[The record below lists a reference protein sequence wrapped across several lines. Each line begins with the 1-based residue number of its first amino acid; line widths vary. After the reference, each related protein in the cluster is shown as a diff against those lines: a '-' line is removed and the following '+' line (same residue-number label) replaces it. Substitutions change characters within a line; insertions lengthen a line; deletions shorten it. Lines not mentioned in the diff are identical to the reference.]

1 MPPSPGI
8 LGDSQQQHHNSSE
21 EIQIGLAPYIQHY
34 LAQSGRRHS
43 CCSVTLPVAFERA
56 APKAWWDPKFDS
68 AILEGQYQSSVF
80 PQLRLRFRFALL
92 YILLC
97 SVVWMIYF
105 LTVAK
110 LNSLV
115 SIAFGVC
122 IVFCLITVWL
132 TYSKFYEHR
141 THAVTFCV
149 AITIC
154 LLSLLFVT
162 LSGRSFSALGHFAT
176 CIEVILLIYTL
187 MPLPLWQC
195 FSISVLYS
203 ILFESLHFI
212 FQNFYYAGGQGDS
225 STPYRV
231 VVVRC
236 LLHLCVHMVGLHVL
250 VMNVVRMRC
259 TFMKVGQNLL
269 IRRQLEM
276 EKQLKEKMI
285 HSVMP
290 PKVADMLMKEGST
303 MESGQDQ
310 KRSCSL
316 HPRLSNDVKSLFRP
330 FHMHSMDNVSIL
342 FADIVGF
349 TRMSTTKTAEQLVE
363 ILNDLFERF
372 DELCSLN
379 GCEKISTLGDCYYCV
394 SGCPEPRADHAI
406 CCVEM
411 GLGMIQAVRIFD
423 AQKNE
428 GVKMRVG
435 VHTGSVLCGIVG
447 TRRVKFDVW
456 SNDVTLANRMES
468 TGTPEQ
474 VHISEETRKFLGDGY
489 ILKEGDEV
497 FGHKTYFVVGK
508 TCTSMDTSRSEMD
521 MSKEG
526 ACQLLIP
533 NYDGFTNGVQL
544 SRSVTNLSSV
554 QPAVPPASPIG
565 ATSTSLTPSPIL
577 STRPRLASLS
587 RVTKYLTG
595 GNHQSFEVSNR
606 LGSQRECATV
616 APTIIVTTK
625 SLPGS
630 LDSDTEETC
639 CRGGSHRKADE
650 EKQAA
655 MRKYSAKLRGWR
667 VPRFLRKTDDMAG
680 DSRTKDD
687 CDSGRKTEPL
697 LYTDQN
703 GYQQVPVVVETLAP
717 AGANTL
723 EIPRAAVASGSNCS
737 PSQCSMFD
745 EIIDVRSY
753 ISHSRSD
760 ISPFG
765 RSGSYRSQCGRSP
778 QGAGGEITPGAK
790 GRSRSSTMAPI
801 AVSLQQRNC
810 SSPWIEV
817 LSMCPSAAQSRKDSG
832 IRSNS
837 RRSSIHQVNGVQ
849 PGIGTSAQRVSGYFT
864 SSQSSLAGT
873 PNINHEQ
880 GYADPLAACLQ
891 QLRKQSDLQ
900 LIRCVKENA
909 KSQRSYLVK
918 PPVSKITLFFKS
930 WQMEREFRS
939 KAHRFGQ
946 EISGEGPPTL
956 ATPRY
961 NTYIDL
967 LVSVFIFLTV
977 ALSLFLLVPVTM
989 SAGYQAWVAL
999 FASFSTIQFLAV
1011 FICSKQMVRL
1021 SHGMRKSDTC
1031 FDRIFDAVS
1040 NWYPWHVCGS
1050 VLMSLPVISIF
1061 LNLTTLDIDN
1071 LMPYEFHYGLLLFIC
1086 VIHYCNFTQLN
1097 CWLRNLLALVAAVT
1111 FIGITCYQWNS
1122 FVMLQGKVS
1131 DIEWRPII
1139 PPTVINST
1147 AQNVYDKVVDF
1158 VHDEI
1163 RFLNFY
1169 QIEIYIDLILLLF
1182 LVCFLNREYEIGY
1195 RLTFYGSAVANQ
1207 DKIRVQHM
1215 KNQADILLH
1224 NIIPKHVAEQLKN
1237 TAKYSENYH
1246 EVGIIFASIVNFNE
1260 MYDESYLGGK
1270 EYLRVLNELIGD
1282 FDELLSRT
1290 EFQCVEKIKSIG
1302 STFMAASGLD
1312 PSTRGENNQHLHALI
1327 EFSCAMQNVVDAFN
1341 KDLLEFNLILRIGYN
1356 IGDVTAGV
1364 IGTSKLYYD
1373 IWGDA
1378 VNVASR
1384 MDSTGVAG
1392 RIQVGKDCLP
1402 YLEDVYEFEPRG
1414 SVYVKGKDNMEVYL
1428 FKGKKNPDIIPEEE
1442 ACTC

>member
-1 MPPSPGI
+1 MPS
-8 LGDSQQQHHNSSE
+8 LGDSQHNSAE

-34 LAQSGRRHS
+34 LAQTGRRHS
-43 CCSVTLPVAFERA
+43 CCSVMLPVAFERA

-115 SIAFGVC
+115 SIAFGLC
-122 IVFCLITVWL
+122 IVLCLVTVWL

-141 THAVTFCV
+141 AHAVTLCV
-149 AITIC
+149 ACSIC
-154 LLSLLFVT
+154 LLSLLFVS

-195 FSISVLYS
+195 VSISVLYS
-203 ILFESLHFI
+203 LLFEALHFI
-212 FQNFYYAGGQGDS
+212 FQNFYYAGDSQEDDS

-231 VVVRC
+231 IVVRC

-303 MESGQDQ
+303 MESGQDP
-310 KRSCSL
+310 KRSYSL

-349 TRMSTTKTAEQLVE
+349 TKMSTTKTAEQLVE

-372 DELCSLN
+372 DELCMLN

-394 SGCPEPRADHAI
+394 SGCPEPRADHAM

-497 FGHKTYFVVGK
+497 FGHRTYFVVGK
-508 TCTSMDTSRSEMD
+508 KCISMDASRSEVD
-521 MSKEG
+521 VSKAG

-533 NYDGFTNGVQL
+533 QFDGFTNGVQL
-544 SRSVTNLSSV
+544 SRSVTNLSSI
-554 QPAVPPASPIG
+554 QPTVPPASPIG
-565 ATSTSLTPSPIL
+565 VTSTSLTPSPIL

-595 GNHQSFEVSNR
+595 ANHAPIDVSNR
-606 LGSQRECATV
+606 LSSQRAGEAA

-630 LDSDTEETC
+630 LDSDQEDSC
-639 CRGGSHRKADE
+639 CRGSHRKTDE
-650 EKQAA
+650 
-655 MRKYSAKLRGWR
+655 RKYSAKLRGWR
-667 VPRFLRKTDDMAG
+667 VPRFLRKTDDFPP
-680 DSRTKDD
+680 D
-687 CDSGRKTEPL
+687 CDSAKKADPPL
-697 LYTDQN
+697 CADQN
-703 GYQQVPVVVETLAP
+703 GYQQVPVVVETPAP
-717 AGANTL
+717 AMNTL
-723 EIPRAAVASGSNCS
+723 ELPRGPTNCS

-745 EIIDVRSY
+745 DIIDVRSY

-778 QGAGGEITPGAK
+778 QAAGGEVTPA

-817 LSMCPSAAQSRKDSG
+817 LSMCPSAHSRKDSG
-832 IRSNS
+832 IKSNS
-837 RRSSIHQVNGVQ
+837 RRSSIHHVNGVQ
-849 PGIGTSAQRVSGYFT
+849 PALGASAQRVSGYFT
-864 SSQSSLAGT
+864 SSQSSLAET
-873 PNINHEQ
+873 PNVVNDAP
-880 GYADPLAACLQ
+880 YVDPLAACLQ

-918 PPVSKITLFFKS
+918 PPVSNVTLFFRS

-946 EISGEGPPTL
+946 ENQGEGPPTL

-967 LVSVFIFLTV
+967 LVSVFIFLTIS
-977 ALSLFLLVPVTM
+977 LSLFLLVPITM
-989 SAGYQAWVAL
+989 SIGYQVWVAL
-999 FASFSTIQFLAV
+999 FAVFCGIQFLAV
-1011 FICSKQMVRL
+1011 FICSKQMIRL
-1021 SHGMRKSDTC
+1021 SRGHTKSDSC
-1031 FDRIFDAVS
+1031 IDRLFDSVS
-1040 NWYPWHVCGS
+1040 NWYPWHICGS
-1050 VLMSLPVISIF
+1050 ILMSLPVISIF
-1061 LNLTTLDIDN
+1061 LNLTTLDVDT
-1071 LMPYEFHYGLLLFIC
+1071 LTPYEFHYGLLLFIC

-1097 CWLRNLLALVAAVT
+1097 CWLRNSLALLAAVA
-1111 FIGITCYQWNS
+1111 FIGITIYQWHA
-1122 FVMLQGKVS
+1122 FVQLQS
-1131 DIEWRPII
+1131 QEI
-1139 PPTVINST
+1139 PFGTHVL
-1147 AQNVYDKVVDF
+1147 NVTNPSANYL
-1158 VHDEI
+1158 HEEI
-1163 RFLNFY
+1163 RLLTFY

-1215 KNQADILLH
+1215 KNQADMLLH

-1246 EVGIIFASIVNFNE
+1246 DVGIIFASIVNFNE

-1282 FDELLSRT
+1282 FDELLSRP

-1312 PSTRGENNQHLHALI
+1312 PSTRGDNQQHLHALI
-1327 EFSCAMQNVVDAFN
+1327 EFSCAMQGVVDAFN
-1341 KDLLEFNLILRIGYN
+1341 KDLLEFNLILRIGFN

-1392 RIQVGKDCLP
+1392 RIQVGKECLP
-1402 YLEDVYEFEPRG
+1402 HLEAAYDFEPRG

-1428 FKGKKNPDIIPEEE
+1428 LKGKKSFPHGES
-1442 ACTC
+1442 

>member
-1 MPPSPGI
+1 
-8 LGDSQQQHHNSSE
+8 
-21 EIQIGLAPYIQHY
+21 
-34 LAQSGRRHS
+34 
-43 CCSVTLPVAFERA
+43 
-56 APKAWWDPKFDS
+56 
-68 AILEGQYQSSVF
+68 
-80 PQLRLRFRFALL
+80 
-92 YILLC
+92 
-97 SVVWMIYF
+97 MIYF

-122 IVFCLITVWL
+122 ILLCLVTVWL
-132 TYSKFYEHR
+132 TYSKIYESR
-141 THAVTFCV
+141 TQLVTVCV
-149 AITIC
+149 ACSIC

-162 LSGRSFSALGHFAT
+162 LSGRTFSALGHFAT

-195 FSISVLYS
+195 VSISVLYS
-203 ILFESLHFI
+203 ILFETLHFT
-212 FQNFYYAGGQGDS
+212 FQNFYYSSSQEDS
-225 STPYRV
+225 NLSCRV
-231 VVVRC
+231 IIVRC

-303 MESGQDQ
+303 MDTGPDQ
-310 KRSCSL
+310 KRSYSL

-349 TRMSTTKTAEQLVE
+349 TKMSTTKTAEQLVE

-372 DELCSLN
+372 DELCTLN

-394 SGCPEPRADHAI
+394 SGCPEPRADHAM

-474 VHISEETRKFLGDGY
+474 VHVSEETRKFLGDGY

-497 FGHKTYFVVGK
+497 FGHRTYFVLGK
-508 TCTSMDTSRSEMD
+508 KCTSMDMSRSEVD
-521 MSKEG
+521 VSKEG

-533 NYDGFTNGVQL
+533 HFDGFTNGVQL
-544 SRSVTNLSSV
+544 SRSVTNLSSI
-554 QPAVPPASPIG
+554 QPTVPPASPIG
-565 ATSTSLTPSPIL
+565 VTSTSLTPSPIL

-595 GNHQSFEVSNR
+595 ANHAPIEVSNR
-606 LGSQRECATV
+606 LGSQQP

-630 LDSDTEETC
+630 LDSDAEDTC
-639 CRGGSHRKADE
+639 CRGSHRKTE
-650 EKQAA
+650 EDKHAA

-667 VPRFLRKTDDMAG
+667 VPRFLRKTDDPAA
-680 DSRTKDD
+680 DARNTKDD
-687 CDSGRKTEPL
+687 CDSAKKQEPL
-697 LYTDQN
+697 LCPEQN
-703 GYQQVPVVVETLAP
+703 GYQQVPVVVETPAAP
-717 AGANTL
+717 ATHTL
-723 EIPRAAVASGSNCS
+723 DIPRVTTSGSNCS

-745 EIIDVRSY
+745 DIIDVRSY

-778 QGAGGEITPGAK
+778 QGVGGEVTPGAC
-790 GRSRSSTMAPI
+790 GRSRSSTGCAPI
-801 AVSLQQRNC
+801 AISLQQRNC

-817 LSMCPSAAQSRKDSG
+817 LSMCPSAHSRKDSG

-837 RRSSIHQVNGVQ
+837 RRSSIHHVNGVQ
-849 PGIGTSAQRVSGYFT
+849 PGLGASTQRVSGYFT

-873 PNINHEQ
+873 PNIANEPP
-880 GYADPLAACLQ
+880 YVDPLAACLQ

-918 PPVSKITLFFKS
+918 PPVSKVTLFFRS

-946 EISGEGPPTL
+946 ENTEGPPTL

-977 ALSLFLLVPVTM
+977 SLSLFLLVPITLSV
-989 SAGYQAWVAL
+989 GYQAWLVL
-999 FASFSTIQFLAV
+999 FAVFSFIQFLAV
-1011 FICSKQMVRL
+1011 FVCSKQMIRL
-1021 SHGMRKSDTC
+1021 SHGHTKSNGL
-1031 FDRIFDAVS
+1031 FDRFFDAVS
-1040 NWYPWHVCGS
+1040 NWYPWHICGS
-1050 VLMSLPVISIF
+1050 ILMSLPVISIF
-1061 LNLTTLDIDN
+1061 VNLTTLDTDA
-1071 LMPYEFHYGLLLFIC
+1071 LAPYEFHYGLLLFIC

-1097 CWLRNLLALVAAVT
+1097 CWLRNLLALVAAVA
-1111 FIGITCYQWNS
+1111 FIGITCYQWHA
-1122 FVMLQGKVS
+1122 FVTLQGKNQ
-1131 DIEWRPII
+1131 DAII
-1139 PPTVINST
+1139 LFPD
-1147 AQNVYDKVVDF
+1147 ALNVTKPHLAEF
-1158 VHDEI
+1158 LHDEI
-1163 RFLNFY
+1163 RFLKFY

-1215 KNQADILLH
+1215 KNQADMLLH

-1246 EVGIIFASIVNFNE
+1246 DVGIIFASIINFNE

-1282 FDELLSRT
+1282 FDELLSRP

-1312 PSTRGENNQHLHALI
+1312 PSTRGENNQHLRALI
-1327 EFSCAMQNVVDAFN
+1327 EFSCAMQHVVDAFN
-1341 KDLLEFNLILRIGYN
+1341 KDLLEFNLILRIGFN

-1402 YLEDVYEFEPRG
+1402 YLEDAYDFEPRG

-1428 FKGKKNPDIIPEEE
+1428 LKGKKTFPHGES
-1442 ACTC
+1442 

>member
-1 MPPSPGI
+1 
-8 LGDSQQQHHNSSE
+8 
-21 EIQIGLAPYIQHY
+21 
-34 LAQSGRRHS
+34 
-43 CCSVTLPVAFERA
+43 
-56 APKAWWDPKFDS
+56 
-68 AILEGQYQSSVF
+68 
-80 PQLRLRFRFALL
+80 
-92 YILLC
+92 
-97 SVVWMIYF
+97 MIYF

-115 SIAFGVC
+115 SIAFGLC
-122 IVFCLITVWL
+122 IIFCLITVWL
-132 TYSKFYEHR
+132 TYSKFYENRAHL
-141 THAVTFCV
+141 VTFCV
-149 AITIC
+149 ASITC
-154 LLSLLFVT
+154 LLSLLFVS

-195 FSISVLYS
+195 VSISVLYS
-203 ILFESLHFI
+203 IFFEALHFI
-212 FQNFYYAGGQGDS
+212 FQSFYYSGSHEDS
-225 STPYRV
+225 TAPYRV
-231 VVVRC
+231 IVVRC

-303 MESGQDQ
+303 MDTGDQ
-310 KRSCSL
+310 KRSCSIN
-316 HPRLSNDVKSLFRP
+316 PRLSNDVKSLFRP

-349 TRMSTTKTAEQLVE
+349 TKMSTTKTAEQLVE

-372 DELCSLN
+372 DELCTLN

-394 SGCPEPRADHAI
+394 SGCPEPRADHAM

-411 GLGMIQAVRIFD
+411 GLGMIQAMRIFD

-489 ILKEGDEV
+489 ILKEGVEV
-497 FGHKTYFVVGK
+497 FGHRTYFVVGK
-508 TCTSMDTSRSEMD
+508 KCTSMDASRSEVD
-521 MSKEG
+521 VSKA
-526 ACQLLIP
+526 ACLGIP
-533 NYDGFTNGVQL
+533 QFDGFTNGVQL
-544 SRSVTNLSSV
+544 SRSVTNLSSI
-554 QPAVPPASPIG
+554 QPTVPPASPIG
-565 ATSTSLTPSPIL
+565 VTSTSLTPSPIL

-595 GNHQSFEVSNR
+595 ASQAPFEVSNR
-606 LGSQRECATV
+606 LGSQRAGECPTA

-630 LDSDTEETC
+630 LDSDTEDTC
-639 CRGGSHRKADE
+639 CRGSHRKTDE
-650 EKQAA
+650 DKHAA

-667 VPRFLRKTDDMAG
+667 VPRFLRKTDDLPE
-680 DSRTKDD
+680 RKDD
-687 CDSGRKTEPL
+687 CDSAKKAEPL
-697 LYTDQN
+697 LCADQN
-703 GYQQVPVVVETLAP
+703 GYQQVPVVVETPAP
-717 AGANTL
+717 TIHL
-723 EIPRAAVASGSNCS
+723 DIPRAHPSNCS
-737 PSQCSMFD
+737 PSQGSMFD
-745 EIIDVRSY
+745 DIIDVRSY

-778 QGAGGEITPGAK
+778 QGAGDVTP

-817 LSMCPSAAQSRKDSG
+817 LSMCPSAHSRKDSG

-837 RRSSIHQVNGVQ
+837 RRSSIHHNGVQ
-849 PGIGTSAQRVSGYFT
+849 TGLGTSAQRVSGYFT

-873 PNINHEQ
+873 PNVESY
-880 GYADPLAACLQ
+880 GDPLAACLQ

-918 PPVSKITLFFKS
+918 PPVSNVTLFFKS

-946 EISGEGPPTL
+946 ENMGEGPPTL

-977 ALSLFLLVPVTM
+977 SLSLFLLVPVTM
-989 SAGYQAWVAL
+989 STGYQVWVAL
-999 FASFSTIQFLAV
+999 FAVFSGLQFLAV
-1011 FICSKQMVRL
+1011 FICSKQMIRL
-1021 SHGMRKSDTC
+1021 SRGHSKSDSC
-1031 FDRIFDAVS
+1031 IDRIFDAVS
-1040 NWYPWHVCGS
+1040 NWYPWHICGS
-1050 VLMSLPVISIF
+1050 ILMSLPVISIF
-1061 LNLTTLDIDN
+1061 LNLTSLDTLT
-1071 LMPYEFHYGLLLFIC
+1071 PYDFHYGLLIFIC

-1097 CWLRNLLALVAAVT
+1097 CWLRNVLALVAAVT
-1111 FIGITCYQWNS
+1111 FIGITIYQWHAVQS
-1122 FVMLQGKVS
+1122 H
-1131 DIEWRPII
+1131 DISLPSHILNVTNPI
-1139 PPTVINST
+1139 
-1147 AQNVYDKVVDF
+1147 QE
-1158 VHDEI
+1158 EI
-1163 RFLNFY
+1163 RFLTFY

-1215 KNQADILLH
+1215 KNQADMLLH

-1246 EVGIIFASIVNFNE
+1246 DVGIIFASIVNFNE

-1282 FDELLSRT
+1282 FDELLSRP

-1312 PSTRGENNQHLHALI
+1312 PSTRGDNHQHLQALI
-1327 EFSCAMQNVVDAFN
+1327 EFSCAMQGVVDAFN
-1341 KDLLEFNLILRIGYN
+1341 KDLLEFNLILRIGFN

-1392 RIQVGKDCLP
+1392 RIQVGKECLP
-1402 YLEDVYEFEPRG
+1402 YLDTVYDFEPRG

-1428 FKGKKNPDIIPEEE
+1428 LKGKKSFPHGES
-1442 ACTC
+1442 

>member
-1 MPPSPGI
+1 MNSIHASTICPPLHPPVFS
-8 LGDSQQQHHNSSE
+8 
-21 EIQIGLAPYIQHY
+21 GL
-34 LAQSGRRHS
+34 
-43 CCSVTLPVAFERA
+43 
-56 APKAWWDPKFDS
+56 DD
-68 AILEGQYQSSVF
+68 
-80 PQLRLRFRFALL
+80 LL
-92 YILLC
+92 SHC
-97 SVVWMIYF
+97 GE
-105 LTVAK
+105 AK
-110 LNSLV
+110 L
-115 SIAFGVC
+115 IGFDC
-122 IVFCLITVWL
+122 
-132 TYSKFYEHR
+132 
-141 THAVTFCV
+141 
-149 AITIC
+149 
-154 LLSLLFVT
+154 

-195 FSISVLYS
+195 VSISVLYS
-203 ILFESLHFI
+203 ILFETLHFI
-212 FQNFYYAGGQGDS
+212 FQSFYYSGSQEDS

-231 VVVRC
+231 LVVRC

-303 MESGQDQ
+303 METGSDH
-310 KRSCSL
+310 KRSCSI

-349 TRMSTTKTAEQLVE
+349 TKMSTTKTAEQLVE

-372 DELCSLN
+372 DELCTLN

-394 SGCPEPRADHAI
+394 SGCPEPRADHAM

-489 ILKEGDEV
+489 IFKEGDEV
-497 FGHKTYFVVGK
+497 FGHRTYFVVGK
-508 TCTSMDTSRSEMD
+508 KCNSMDASRSEVD
-521 MSKEG
+521 VSKAG
-526 ACQLLIP
+526 ACLLIP
-533 NYDGFTNGVQL
+533 QFDGFTNGVQL
-544 SRSVTNLSSV
+544 SRSVTNLSSI
-554 QPAVPPASPIG
+554 QPTVPPASPIG
-565 ATSTSLTPSPIL
+565 VTSTSLTPSPIL

-595 GNHQSFEVSNR
+595 SNHAAIEVSNR
-606 LGSQRECATV
+606 LGSQPA

-630 LDSDTEETC
+630 LDSDTEDTC
-639 CRGGSHRKADE
+639 CRGGSHRKTDE
-650 EKQAA
+650 EKQA

-667 VPRFLRKTDDMAG
+667 VPRFLRKTDDIQPEG
-680 DSRTKDD
+680 RTKDD
-687 CDSGRKTEPL
+687 CDSARKAEPL
-697 LYTDQN
+697 LCTDQN
-703 GYQQVPVVVETLAP
+703 GYQQVPVVVETPAP
-717 AGANTL
+717 PTHTL
-723 EIPRAAVASGSNCS
+723 EIPRAAGSNCS
-737 PSQCSMFD
+737 PSQGSMFD
-745 EIIDVRSY
+745 DIIDVRSY

-778 QGAGGEITPGAK
+778 QGAGGELTPGAC

-817 LSMCPSAAQSRKDSG
+817 LSMCPSAHSRKDSG

-837 RRSSIHQVNGVQ
+837 RRSSVHNANGV
-849 PGIGTSAQRVSGYFT
+849 PSLGASAQRVSGYFT

-873 PNINHEQ
+873 PNHVNEAP
-880 GYADPLAACLQ
+880 YVDPLAACLH

-918 PPVSKITLFFKS
+918 PPVSNITLFFKS

-946 EISGEGPPTL
+946 ENMGEGPPTL

-977 ALSLFLLVPVTM
+977 SLSLFLLVPITM
-989 SAGYQAWVAL
+989 SVGYQIWVAL
-999 FASFSTIQFLAV
+999 FAIFSAIQFLAV
-1011 FICSKQMVRL
+1011 FVCSKQMIRL
-1021 SHGMRKSDTC
+1021 SHGQTKSDTC
-1031 FDRIFDAVS
+1031 TDRIFNAVS
-1040 NWYPWHVCGS
+1040 NWYPWHLCGS
-1050 VLMSLPVISIF
+1050 ILMSLPVISIF
-1061 LNLTTLDIDN
+1061 LNLTTLDMDT
-1071 LMPYEFHYGLLLFIC
+1071 LTPYEFHYGLLLFIC

-1097 CWLRNLLALVAAVT
+1097 CWLRNLLALLAAVA

-1122 FVMLQGKVS
+1122 FVTLQGKGL
-1131 DIEWRPII
+1131 EAREAFII
-1139 PPTVINST
+1139 PPHSLNFTNPKGSNL
-1147 AQNVYDKVVDF
+1147 AEFLN
-1158 VHDEI
+1158 DEI
-1163 RFLNFY
+1163 RFLKFY

-1215 KNQADILLH
+1215 KNQADMLLH

-1246 EVGIIFASIVNFNE
+1246 DVGIIFASIINFNE

-1282 FDELLSRT
+1282 FDELLSRP

-1312 PSTRGENNQHLHALI
+1312 PSTRGEGYQHLQALI

-1392 RIQVGKDCLP
+1392 RIQVGKECLP
-1402 YLEDVYEFEPRG
+1402 YLESVYDFEPRG

-1428 FKGKKNPDIIPEEE
+1428 LKGKKTFPQGKS
-1442 ACTC
+1442 